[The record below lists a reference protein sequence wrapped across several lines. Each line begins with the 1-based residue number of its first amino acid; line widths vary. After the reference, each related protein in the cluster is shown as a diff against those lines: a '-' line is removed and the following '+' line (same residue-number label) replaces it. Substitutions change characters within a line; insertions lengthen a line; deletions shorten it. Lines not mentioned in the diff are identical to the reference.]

1 MTDSYLDPIATP
13 ILFELRL
20 ISQSYCSFFLQACEN
35 VAWWQSRVR
44 RSPGWDG
51 AGSQGGHGGKTKKIP
66 LLRVVRT
73 SRRDARW
80 VVVFS
85 YLTFTIQRVV
95 KRWSQ
100 VLSFSPPAP
109 PPGTPFFLLLR
120 REFSIPN
127 ARQLSS
133 ILLERMLSHFLSA
146 SLFFHKKKFPRARVC
161 TYSRG
166 SNQPAKWTLVVSS
179 FAH

>member
-133 ILLERMLSHFLSA
+133 ILLERMLSHFPRV
-146 SLFFHKKKFPRARVC
+146 FFFTRKSSHEHECVL
-161 TYSRG
+161 TRG
-166 SNQPAKWTLVVSS
+166 VRTNQRSGP
-179 FAH
+179 